1 MFKKILLII
10 FINFIYFSN
19 SYADLEYM
27 PLGKTYVIKDRLLI
41 VSNNGLL
48 DEIYLCKPT
57 AGKCEL
63 INRAWS
69 FEALAK
75 ECDGIKVKNIYFAR
89 KKEYFFKGGINENAP
104 LRIYDLEGNIYGS
117 APDIDYAKSWCKFY

>member
-10 FINFIYFSN
+10 FINFIYIPN

-27 PLGKTYVIKDRLLI
+27 PLGKTYVIKDRLLMSQI
-41 VSNNGLL
+41 MVYWMKY
-48 DEIYLCKPT
+48 IYANPT